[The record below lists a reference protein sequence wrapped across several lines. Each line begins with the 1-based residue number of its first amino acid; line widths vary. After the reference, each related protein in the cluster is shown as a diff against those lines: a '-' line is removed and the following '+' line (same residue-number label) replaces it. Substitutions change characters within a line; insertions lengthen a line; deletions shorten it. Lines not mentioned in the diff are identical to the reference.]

1 MIVKERTEASKSY
14 FSRFCCKHKLLK
26 YEEEKQLAH
35 RIKNGDEKAKQILI
49 ASNLRLVAK
58 IARGYY
64 RSYGELIPI
73 GDLISYGIF
82 GLFEA
87 IKRFDPNH
95 DDRSSRFSTYAVH
108 WVRQSIKRET
118 EKNESTIRLPTYIHN
133 QQINFFKTIA
143 FLAQN
148 NDEEFEIEQIA
159 EVSGLPVSKVRIIEK
174 LVATI
179 RNVSSLNSPM
189 TVDTATE
196 KSTFKIDNVVCENK
210 SPEEELSGRERKLQ
224 INRALERLKTKLK
237 PKEFMVIQERYF
249 SSSNE
254 IESFE
259 KVGKKIGLTR
269 QRAEQ
274 IEKIA
279 LTKARRIL
287 SGYRNVLA
295 V

>member
-1 MIVKERTEASKSY
+1 MTVKERTEASGNY
-14 FSRFCCKHKLLK
+14 FSRFCCKHKLLEYK
-26 YEEEKQLAH
+26 EEKQLAY
-35 RIKNGDEKAKQILI
+35 RIRNGDEIAKQILV

-58 IARGYY
+58 IAKNYY
-64 RSYGELIPI
+64 LSYGKLIPI

-82 GLFEA
+82 GLFKA
-87 IKRFDPNH
+87 IKRFNPNH
-95 DDRSSRFSTYAVH
+95 DDRSSKFSTYAVY
-108 WVRQSIKRET
+108 WIKQSIKRET
-118 EKNESTIRLPTYIHN
+118 ERNESTIRLPTYIHN
-133 QQINFFKTIA
+133 QQINFFKTMA
-143 FLAQN
+143 FFAQN

-179 RNVSSLNSPM
+179 RNVSSLNNPM
-189 TVDTATE
+189 IVGATTE
-196 KSTFKIDNVVCENK
+196 KSTFKIDNIVCENK
-210 SPEEELSGRERKLQ
+210 SPEEELFERERKLQ
-224 INRALERLKTKLK
+224 INHALERLKTKLK

-249 SSSNE
+249 SISNE

-279 LTKARRIL
+279 LVKARRIL
-287 SGYRNVLA
+287 SSYRNVLA